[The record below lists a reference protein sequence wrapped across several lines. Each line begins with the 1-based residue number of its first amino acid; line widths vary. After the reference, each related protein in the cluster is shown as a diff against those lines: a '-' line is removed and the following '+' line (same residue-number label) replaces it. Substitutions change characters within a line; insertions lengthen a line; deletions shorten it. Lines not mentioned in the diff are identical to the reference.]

1 MHIREAIP
9 EDNDKLEE
17 LQSKCPQGTNLIVSV
32 VNTPDFFGRAK
43 AYESYKDSSVWT
55 H

>member
-1 MHIREAIP
+1 VYIREATP

-32 VNTPDFFGRAK
+32 VNTPGVSIENKPVFVDGI
-43 AYESYKDSSVWT
+43 DL
-55 H
+55 